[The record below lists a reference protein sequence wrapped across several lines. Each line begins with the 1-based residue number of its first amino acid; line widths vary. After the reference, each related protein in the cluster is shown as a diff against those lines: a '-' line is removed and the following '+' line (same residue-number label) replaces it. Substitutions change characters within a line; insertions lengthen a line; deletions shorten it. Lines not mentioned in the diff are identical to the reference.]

1 MKGAGSPA
9 SLRLVLLATAPLL
22 GSCEAPDPELVPDA
36 VLQSQL
42 GLTPDDRVHTVR
54 ISTGVAER
62 ADPASVTV
70 EPGEYVQFV
79 SSDFLVHEV
88 SFVLDSLDAPA
99 RAFLER
105 TGQRA
110 SPPLLEQ
117 DARFVV
123 SFVAAPP
130 GRYPYALSG
139 NRAPGN
145 GEIVVDSL
153 ASNRR
158 FP

>member
-1 MKGAGSPA
+1 MKA
-9 SLRLVLLATAPLL
+9 RLWSATPLCL
-22 GSCEAPDPELVPDA
+22 GLVVALVGCERPDPDLVPDQ
-36 VLQSQL
+36 VLQSEL
-42 GLTPDDRVHTVR
+42 GLSPEDRVHTVR
-54 ISTGVAER
+54 ISTDEAER
-62 ADPASVTV
+62 ADPPSVSV
-70 EPGEYVQFV
+70 RPGEYVQFV

-88 SFVLDSLDAPA
+88 AFRLDSIAPSA

-105 TGQRA
+105 TGQSS
-110 SPPLLEQ
+110 SPPLLER

-123 SFVAAPP
+123 SFVSAPP

-139 NRAPGN
+139 NRGAGG

-153 ASNRR
+153 ARTRR

>member
-1 MKGAGSPA
+1 MTDVPRRGVI
-9 SLRLVLLATAPLL
+9 LFCLVAALALL
-22 GSCEAPDPELVPDA
+22 GCEKPDPELVPDA
-36 VLQSQL
+36 VLQSEL

-54 ISTGVAER
+54 VSTGSSEV
-62 ADPASVTV
+62 ADPPSVSV
-70 EPGEYVQFV
+70 RPGDYVQFV
-79 SSDFLVHEV
+79 SSDFFVHEV
-88 SFVLDSLDAPA
+88 AFLLDSLGTTA

-105 TGQRA
+105 TGQSA
-110 SPPLLEQ
+110 SPPLLER

-139 NRAPGN
+139 NREPG
-145 GEIVVDSL
+145 GGAIVVDSL
-153 ASNRR
+153 APTGR